1 MNDQTCATGRCLVIF
16 GYGQMRRSATPSSSE
31 GPQATAGVLHP
42 TATHFLLNCSG
53 RQALSRSGP
62 DVRPCQGR
70 AVPVQLAHIVDRL
83 YSVARDARMRN
94 SKQETLYALDVIYI
108 HLSVSKNYWGRKARP
123 SLLPI
128 DDTYFVIILP
138 WYRAAIRCQ
147 MSSHQH
153 SSPQPAIVPGNDW
166 LWNAAGAGSNAA
178 TLCI

>member
-1 MNDQTCATGRCLVIF
+1 MG
-16 GYGQMRRSATPSSSE
+16 RSADPQLPHRVKVHKRLQAYFTRRPHTFSLIAVE
-31 GPQATAGVLHP
+31 GKPCPGQVL
-42 TATHFLLNCSG
+42 TC
-53 RQALSRSGP
+53 GP
-62 DVRPCQGR
+62 ARVVQSAHRH
-70 AVPVQLAHIVDRL
+70 PVQLAHIVDRL

-147 MSSHQH
+147 MPSHQH